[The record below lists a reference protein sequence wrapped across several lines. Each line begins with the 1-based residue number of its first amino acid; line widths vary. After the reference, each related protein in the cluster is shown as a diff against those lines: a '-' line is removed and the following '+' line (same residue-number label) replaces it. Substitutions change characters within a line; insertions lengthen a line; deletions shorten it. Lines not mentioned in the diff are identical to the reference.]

1 MFLFAIYVSKFTH
14 GVYGLRHHFFLI
26 HTVSNIS
33 NPIYPNVCHFIE
45 PVTATTTVCPSIVC
59 STAVWIQNPSSNYQ
73 VEQLNITCSP
83 TLVNMSIIQ
92 TIQRTSN
99 ETHAQQ
105 YQTFWNGST
114 NMTYSQTPTQ
124 LTYFW
129 NSIPGMHIVKE
140 SFPNFVETQFFYTP
154 GSVRNTSGDTW
165 QMWLQSICGE
175 IRYFSGTY

>member
-1 MFLFAIYVSKFTH
+1 MKFCDFVDAPT
-14 GVYGLRHHFFLI
+14 
-26 HTVSNIS
+26 
-33 NPIYPNVCHFIE
+33 P
-45 PVTATTTVCPSIVC
+45 TTTVCPSIVC

-83 TLVNMSIIQ
+83 TLVNMSIVQ

-114 NMTYSQTPTQ
+114 NMTYLQTSTQ

-140 SFPNFVETQFFYTP
+140 SFPNFVEAQFFYTP